1 MSLPYGLAWGPCRR
15 EGGGWGALPDVVG
28 VCYYCS
34 HFQLGSHA
42 ETSPFYY

>member
-1 MSLPYGLAWGPCRR
+1 MDWL
-15 EGGGWGALPDVVG
+15 GGQTGGRGGGALPDVVG